1 MTTQQIQCIIT
12 LAEEGSFSKAAKNFL
27 SHSLLL
33 VSLLKIWK
41 CSLVRRCSTALLLQF
56 S

>member
-12 LAEEGSFSKAAKNFL
+12 LAEEGSFSKAAKKLFVTQPSISQLIKNMEMQL
-27 SHSLLL
+27 GA
-33 VSLLKIWK
+33 
-41 CSLVRRCSTALLLQF
+41 TALLLQF